1 MTEGPD
7 ASPAGGPVAL
17 GVQDAPRLRDL
28 CRLALPD
35 EVLELDDLEGVCWHA
50 PGAADPVHLV
60 RCAATST
67 LVWQLPDGTDVGAV
81 CVSMTEVAG
90 LRSAHLQ
97 LLVVH
102 PSHRGLG
109 IARALVG
116 AAEARTLEW
125 GSDALTVG
133 AGAPF
138 YLFTGV
144 DSRWTEALCCF
155 EALGYEQVGVEL
167 DLRCATQ
174 QPAAARRSTDGVQV
188 ARLADAADAADLAAV
203 VDAPHPQWGAEF
215 ARAAE
220 AGTVVLARDA
230 ATGALL
236 GAAAHSVSRS
246 AVIGPVAAGFLA
258 DRLSYSTAFAVTG
271 VIMLAATLPWFVV
284 VTDSGDMQVID
295 RQEFTTPVAFE
306 GNASRTRVQ
315 SRPVALN
322 FPADERL
329 VENHTVRLSFQ
340 VTPDQLQLN
349 RHRGPR

>member
-35 EVLELDDLEGVCWHA
+35 EVLELDDLEGVCWPA
-50 PGAADPVHLV
+50 PGATDPVHLV
-60 RCAATST
+60 RCAATSA

-81 CVSMTEVAG
+81 CVSTTEVAG

-109 IARALVG
+109 VARALVG

-188 ARLADAADAADLAAV
+188 ARLAEPADVADLAAFV
-203 VDAPHPQWGAEF
+203 EAHHPQWGAEF

-220 AGTVVLARDA
+220 AGTVVLARDVA
-230 ATGALL
+230 SGALL

-246 AVIGPVAAGFLA
+246 GVIGPVAVDPTRQAAGVGTQMMQSVLRDLA
-258 DRLSYSTAFAVTG
+258 
-271 VIMLAATLPWFVV
+271 
-284 VTDSGDMQVID
+284 
-295 RQEFTTPVAFE
+295 VAGHRHAE
-306 GNASRTRVQ
+306 IAWTS
-315 SRPVALN
+315 
-322 FPADERL
+322 
-329 VENHTVRLSFQ
+329 TVRFYARAVAASVGRTSL
-340 VTPDQLQLN
+340 VL
-349 RHRGPR
+349 RRGLTGAASAPAEQR